1 MLLTIQP
8 ILTAILALLAVL
20 ALIWA
25 ASRAAKFS
33 GIGNRRPAGRLLQV
47 EEAIALDPRRRLHL
61 VSCEGRRV
69 LLLTG
74 GAQDLVV
81 GWLPDRAAP

>member
-1 MLLTIQP
+1 MLSSIQP
-8 ILTAILALLAVL
+8 ILTAIVALLAVL

-25 ASRAAKFS
+25 ASRAAKF
-33 GIGNRRPAGRLLQV
+33 GGLATRRPAGRLLQV
-47 EEAIALDPRRRLHL
+47 EEAVALDPRRRLHL

-74 GAQDLVV
+74 GGQDLVV

>member
-1 MLLTIQP
+1 MLLSVQP
-8 ILTAILALLAVL
+8 ILTAILALIAVL

-25 ASRAAKFS
+25 ASRVAKFG
-33 GIGNRRPAGRLLQV
+33 GIGPRRAAGRLLLV
-47 EEAIALDPRRRLHL
+47 EEAIALDQRRRLHL
-61 VSCEGRRV
+61 VNCEGRRV

-74 GAQDLVV
+74 GGQDVVV